1 MNPKIKLLE
10 HIAEKYNHS
19 LSHFLVDTY
28 QKQGVEGVGR
38 FANDSI
44 KANTLI
50 AIIGGVIV
58 DEPDQMICMPIG
70 NRLYLHQ
77 VHNLFRATTNHSCQ
91 PNCRMQGFNELV
103 SLTAIE
109 PGEELT
115 IDYGTVSVGQGTIII
130 ESCNCGYKYCR
141 GTIRTDDYK
150 HLPKVLLA
158 AYPRYMRDNNV
169 DD

>member
-1 MNPKIKLLE
+1 MKQKIALLE
-10 HIAEKYNHS
+10 QIAEQYNYS
-19 LSHFLVDTY
+19 LSHFLVPTV
-28 QKQGVEGVGR
+28 QQNGIQGIGR
-38 FANDSI
+38 FAGDNI
-44 KANTLI
+44 KENTTI

-70 NRLYLHQ
+70 NKLYLHQ

-103 SLTAIE
+103 SLIDIKL
-109 PGEELT
+109 GEELT
-115 IDYGTVSVGQGTIII
+115 IDYGSVSVGEGNTIID
-130 ESCNCGYKYCR
+130 NCICGSKYCR
-141 GTIRTDDYK
+141 GTIKTNDYK
-150 HLPKVLLA
+150 TLPKELLA